1 MNFSLFNVLESGA
14 ARLSRGIPRRF
25 AASFL
30 MAAALCFAF
39 CTGLCATA
47 SAQVA
52 QLSTLNTTMLGGGGW
67 SNTPTSVAVD
77 SSGNVFFTSNT
88 ANGVFELPYG
98 CASSACIQTVLTS
111 PAGIQDI
118 ALDSSRNLYVSY
130 YNGGAPVSILEYTYA
145 SGYNSATP
153 IALGSSSFVNPEGMA
168 VDASGN
174 VFVADFTLGF
184 VYEIPVGGGPVVPLP
199 QALSPTG
206 FYQPNGVALD
216 SAGNV
221 YVADQAG
228 TTGIG
233 FVYEIL
239 APGYA
244 ATVMLGDDTVWEL
257 PTGIAVDASNN
268 VYVVDRY
275 WPGYYKMPPNCT
287 NSSCMA
293 LQPNSSVLATP
304 EYIALG
310 ANGSIY
316 ISDEWNNTIYQFT
329 PGAINLDPPVA
340 VGAAGPN
347 VTLTFTFNSGDTLDP
362 SLASG
367 MLNTYTEGF
376 GGMDFQYNFGVGT
389 CFTNNGGAPLAYL
402 AGQSCTVSVYFA
414 PVSPGLRYGSVQLT
428 DSVGTVIATGYLY
441 GVGSAPQIGFLP
453 ATHVSVGSGF
463 NNPQGVAVLP
473 NGTVLVADTGNG
485 VGVAVPGGPW
495 PCSSSTPTGVAMD
508 GAGNVLISDTTKG
521 LILINSVCTTLGS
534 GFNNPQGVAVDING
548 NVYVA
553 DTGNDAIKELTYASG
568 YTVINTLG
576 SGFSAPSGVAVDGSG
591 NVYVADTGNNAVKE
605 MMAFMG
611 SIPASPTI
619 IPLAGSYSMPKGVA
633 LDAIGN
639 VYVADTGN
647 GAVKELTYA
656 SGLSTVT
663 TLTSGLTNPTGVAV
677 DSLGN
682 VYIASSSSSILELE
696 DTVTPALNFT
706 SNVGVN
712 SADQTVLVENIGNAA
727 LTFEATWIYA
737 APYALDA
744 TTTCPSSGTLAT
756 GLSCAL
762 QIYFSP
768 TLPGSFSGYTLT
780 LTDNN
785 LNANVSPWVTQ
796 SITMNGTA
804 TAPQAITWN
813 APLLPASDTY
823 SVGLSYPI
831 SASGNGSGVNI
842 VFSVSGPAT
851 LGTTVCSGA
860 APTCTNTVTVI
871 GAGPVVVTANEPA
884 SGSYSA
890 APAVTQS
897 DTIGQA
903 SQTITFTVASP
914 VTFGVG
920 PIQLSATASSGLT
933 PVIFSVVSGPGTLSG
948 PNNSVL
954 SVNGAGSI
962 VIAADQAGNA
972 NYLAAPE
979 VQRTLVVN
987 VATQAINFAMDS
999 PVTFS
1004 PSPLLKIA
1012 LVASDV
1018 AEPYSNNP
1026 ILFTVISGPGLIV
1039 AGSDV
1044 LNVLG
1049 AGTIIVAANQA
1060 GDANYSAAPT
1070 ILRSMVVNPAP
1081 QVITFD
1087 PLQPVTYG
1095 VAPFALSATG
1105 GGSGNPVTFS
1115 VLSGPGSVGPD
1126 HVTLTV
1132 SGAGTIVIAADQ
1144 AASTNYAA
1152 ATEVTQELIVNQAPQ
1167 AITGFTVASPVT
1179 FGVAPITL
1187 TATRGASLQPLVF
1200 SIIAGNN
1207 YATLT
1212 PVDAT
1217 HATLTITGAGTI
1229 VIAANELGNANY
1241 LAAPQVTQ
1249 TLIVNQAAQAITFG
1263 ALGTVEFGVTPITL
1277 SATDTYTPNSGNPIT
1292 FTLISGPGILTGD
1305 VLTVTGA
1312 GPIVIEADQT
1322 GNQNYSAAPPVQQT
1336 LTVTKTWQG
1345 LDFALASPVT
1355 YSPNLAIALTATD
1368 VRTPNTGNPIHF
1380 SVVSGPGTISH
1391 DVLTVTGAG
1400 PIVVQA
1406 EQDGDTN
1413 YWPAH
1418 ANRTLQVNSAP
1429 QTIVF
1434 TLPVASPI
1442 TYSQGQTYLLQA
1454 SDASINNSGNPIVFS
1469 LGAGTTL
1476 HAATLS
1482 GTNNSVLT
1490 VTGAGTIVI
1499 NANQAAGPAIVAP
1512 ATLFEYSAAPQVSQ
1526 TLVVNNAVQAI
1537 NFTAPASP
1545 IVFYGNHPNQTIPL
1559 TATDVYPLHS
1569 DMPIVLSVISGP
1581 GYFGTVGNFT
1591 CSVPGCS
1598 LTVTDAGSIVLAA
1611 NQAAGP
1617 DAGTDSYGYLAAAT
1631 VNQTIVVTQAPQT
1644 IVNTSPVGPVT
1655 YGVAPITLSAY
1666 DAAWNGSLLNNSG
1679 NPIVFTLLSGPGV
1692 LSGTNGT
1699 TLTVIG
1705 AGQIEIAANQV
1716 GNGDYLAA
1724 AQVYQLLVV
1733 NRATPTVLLTST
1745 PNPVFSLNPVT
1756 FTATVSGPNAYTTIV
1771 PTGTVTF
1778 LNGTT
1783 PIGTST
1789 LVNGV
1794 AMLTISSL
1802 PIGSDSITVNY
1813 IGDTNYIPNTSAVLT
1828 ENVRDFTI
1836 ASTGTN
1842 PQSVVPGA
1850 TAVYSFTLTP
1860 VAPATTFPAA
1870 ITLSPPTGLPVGATY
1885 TYSASTIASGASATT
1900 ITLTVQTPSTTVA
1913 SNSTPQVNTT
1923 LAQGG
1928 VGNSEPRPPTQRMS
1942 ATKLA
1947 SLAFALLLLPLTGR
1961 MRRTG
1966 RKLSRILPLLLL
1978 LIAGIAVAA
1987 GLSGCGGSPSGNF
2000 GQVPVTY
2007 TIQVTGVSGNLSHSA
2022 SVTLV
2027 VE

>member
-1 MNFSLFNVLESGA
+1 MNFLFSNVLETGV
-14 ARLSRGIPRRF
+14 ARFSRGIPRRF
-25 AASFL
+25 ATSFV
-30 MAAALCFAF
+30 MAAALCLAF
-39 CTGLCATA
+39 CTGLCAAA

-88 ANGVFELPYG
+88 TNGVFELPYG
-98 CASSACIQTVLTS
+98 CASPACVQTVLTS

-118 ALDSSRNLYVSY
+118 ALDSSRNLYVDY

-153 IALGSSSFVNPEGMA
+153 IALGSNSFVNPEGMA

-184 VYEIPVGGGPVVPLP
+184 VYEIPVGGGPVVPLA

-228 TTGIG
+228 TTGVG
-233 FVYEIL
+233 FVYEIT
-239 APGYA
+239 ASSGYA
-244 ATVMLGDDTVWEL
+244 STVMLGDDTVWEL

-287 NSSCMA
+287 SSSCMA
-293 LQPNSSVLATP
+293 LQPNSGVLTTP

-329 PGAINLDPPVA
+329 PGAINLDPPVP
-340 VGAAGPN
+340 VLAAGPN
-347 VTLTFTFNSGDTLDP
+347 VTLTFTFNSGDSLNP
-362 SLASG
+362 SG
-367 MLNTYTEGF
+367 TMLNTYTEGF
-376 GGMDFQYNFGVGT
+376 GGMDFQYNLGVGT
-389 CFTNNGGAPLAYL
+389 CFTNGAIAYL
-402 AGQSCTVSVYFA
+402 AGQSCTVSVYFQ
-414 PVSPGLRYGSVQLT
+414 PVSPGLRYGSVTLT
-428 DSVGTVIATGYLY
+428 DTGGTVIATGYLY
-441 GVGSAPQIGFLP
+441 GVGSAPQVGFLP
-453 ATHVSVGSGF
+453 ATHVSVGSGL
-463 NNPQGVAVLP
+463 NNPEGVTVMP
-473 NGTVLVADTGNG
+473 NGIVIVADTGNG
-485 VGVAVPGGPW
+485 VGIAFPGGVW
-495 PCSSSTPTGVAMD
+495 PCTSSTPTGAAVD
-508 GAGNVLISDTTKG
+508 GAGNVFVSDTTKG
-521 LILINSVCTTLGS
+521 LIEITNSACVTLGS
-534 GFNNPQGVAVDING
+534 GFNQPQGVAVDING

-619 IPLAGSYSMPKGVA
+619 TTLAGSYSVPKGVA

-647 GAVKELTYA
+647 GAVKELSYV

-663 TLTSGLTNPTGVAV
+663 TLSSGLTAPTGVAV
-677 DSLGN
+677 DAQGN
-682 VYIASSSSSILELE
+682 VYIASAASTILELE

-712 SADQTVLVENIGNAA
+712 SADQTVTVENIGNAV

-737 APYALDA
+737 APYQLDA

-768 TLPGSFSGYTLT
+768 TGPGSFSGYTLT

-785 LNANVSPWVTQ
+785 LNANLSPWATQ

-804 TAPQAITWN
+804 TGPQVITWN
-813 APLLPASDTY
+813 APLLPATDTY
-823 SVGLSYPI
+823 SIGLSYPI
-831 SASGNGSGVNI
+831 SASGNGSGVAI

-860 APTCTNTVTVI
+860 APTCTNTVTII

-884 SGSYSA
+884 SGSYA
-890 APAVTQS
+890 AATAVTQS

-903 SQTITFTVASP
+903 SQAITFTVASP

-920 PIQLSATASSGLT
+920 PIQLSATGGASGN
-933 PVIFSVVSGPGTLSG
+933 PVTFSVVSGPGTLSG
-948 PNNSVL
+948 LNNSVL
-954 SVNGAGSI
+954 SVNGAGPI
-962 VIAADQAGNA
+962 VIAANQAGNA
-972 NYLAAPE
+972 NYTAAPQ
-979 VQRTLVVN
+979 VTQTLTVN
-987 VATQAINFAMDS
+987 TATQAINFAMDS

-1004 PSPLLKIA
+1004 PSPLLKIS

-1026 ILFTVISGPGLIV
+1026 IVFTVVSGPGLIV
-1039 AGSDV
+1039 PGSVV
-1044 LNVLG
+1044 LNVTG

-1070 ILRSMVVNPAP
+1070 ILRSVVVNPAP

-1087 PLQPVTYG
+1087 PLQPVTFG
-1095 VAPFALSATG
+1095 VAPITLSATG
-1105 GGSGNPVTFS
+1105 GGSTSPVTFS
-1115 VLSGPGSVGPD
+1115 VLSGPGSVSGTNNA
-1126 HVTLTV
+1126 TLTV
-1132 SGAGTIVIAADQ
+1132 TGAGTIIIAADQ
-1144 AASTNYAA
+1144 AAQGNYAA
-1152 ATEVTQELIVNQAPQ
+1152 ATEVVQELIVSQAPQ

-1179 FGVAPITL
+1179 YGVTPITL
-1187 TATRGASLQPLVF
+1187 SATAGLSGNPVTF

-1207 YATLT
+1207 YATLSGS
-1212 PVDAT
+1212 
-1217 HATLTITGAGTI
+1217 TLTITGAGTI

-1249 TLIVNQAAQAITFG
+1249 TLIVNQASQTITFPQP
-1263 ALGTVEFGVTPITL
+1263 TTPVTFGVAPITL
-1277 SATDTYTPNSGNPIT
+1277 TATGGASGNLVT
-1292 FTLISGPGILTGD
+1292 FYVVSGPGILTGD

-1312 GPIVIEADQT
+1312 GSIVVAADQA
-1322 GNQNYSAAPPVQQT
+1322 GNANYSAAPEVQRTIVVNPASQAINFPVI
-1336 LTVTKTWQG
+1336 
-1345 LDFALASPVT
+1345 SPVT
-1355 YSPNLAIALTATD
+1355 YRQNQTIILSASDVNSPNS
-1368 VRTPNTGNPIHF
+1368 GNPILF
-1380 SVVSGPGTISH
+1380 TVASGPGTIPAGSN
-1391 DVLTVTGAG
+1391 VLTVTGAG
-1400 PIVVQA
+1400 SIVINANQA
-1406 EQDGDTN
+1406 ANTN
-1413 YWPAH
+1413 YSA
-1418 ANRTLQVNSAP
+1418 AAQVQMTLVVNQAP
-1429 QTIVF
+1429 QVINF

-1442 TYSQGQTYLLQA
+1442 TYSAGQTYQLQA
-1454 SDASINNSGNPIVFS
+1454 LDASIYNSGNPIVFS
-1469 LGAGTTL
+1469 LGAGSP
-1476 HAATLS
+1476 ATLS

-1499 NANQAAGPAIVAP
+1499 FANQAGN
-1512 ATLFEYSAAPQVSQ
+1512 TNYLAAPTVTQI
-1526 TLVVNNAVQAI
+1526 LVVNNAAQAI
-1537 NFTAPASP
+1537 NFTVSSP
-1545 IVFYGNHPNQTIPL
+1545 IVFAGVNPKQTITL
-1559 TATDVYPLHS
+1559 TATDVYALHS
-1569 DMPIVLSVISGP
+1569 DMPIVFSVVSGP
-1581 GYFGTVGNFT
+1581 GTVSGTNGST
-1591 CSVPGCS
+1591 
-1598 LTVTDAGSIVLAA
+1598 LTINDAGSIVIAA

-1617 DAGTDSYGYLAAAT
+1617 DQAGDPNSYLAAAT
-1631 VNQTIVVTQAPQT
+1631 VYQTLVVNQAPQT

-1666 DAAWNGSLLNNSG
+1666 DAPWNGSLLNNSG

-1705 AGQIEIAANQV
+1705 AGQIEIVANQA

-1724 AQVYQLLVV
+1724 TQIYQLLVG

-1778 LNGTT
+1778 LNGST

-1813 IGDTNYIPNTSAVLT
+1813 IGDINYIPNTSAVLT

-1836 ASTGTN
+1836 ISTGTN

-1860 VAPATTFPAA
+1860 VLPATTFPAA
-1870 ITLSPPTGLPVGATY
+1870 ITLLPPTGLPLGATY
-1885 TYSASTIASGASATT
+1885 SYSVTTIPAGAATT
-1900 ITLTVQTPSTTVA
+1900 VTLTVVTPQTTVA
-1913 SNSTPQVNTT
+1913 SNFTPQVNTT

-1928 VGNSEPRPPTQRMS
+1928 AGNSEPRPPTQRSS
-1942 ATKLA
+1942 ATMLA
-1947 SLAFALLLLPLTGR
+1947 TLAFALLMLPLTGR

-1966 RKLSRILPLLLL
+1966 RKLSRMLPLLLL

-1987 GLSGCGGSPSGNF
+1987 GLSGCGGSSSGSF

-2022 SVTLV
+2022 SVTLA